1 MIDWGDTPAGSTAY
15 IYWPQVGASTVLQLA
30 SQLYTTR
37 LLSTADSHTIQC
49 TVNKGVTYVPI
60 PPGTGQNLAGL
71 FTVDLPSTIRKG
83 QEFNILVSRITSRR
97 FRKGSHQCRAG
108 SKIIRVKRSDSS
120 IDC

>member
-37 LLSTADSHTIQC
+37 LLSTADSHTIQW

-71 FTVDLPSTIRKG
+71 FTVDLPSSPIKELLLGG
-83 QEFNILVSRITSRR
+83 QLSKLVRQFKDDPTLVWG
-97 FRKGSHQCRAG
+97 F
-108 SKIIRVKRSDSS
+108 
-120 IDC
+120 

>member
-49 TVNKGVTYVPI
+49 QPDSLHLAQCNFVLC
-60 PPGTGQNLAGL
+60 PGA
-71 FTVDLPSTIRKG
+71 
-83 QEFNILVSRITSRR
+83 
-97 FRKGSHQCRAG
+97 
-108 SKIIRVKRSDSS
+108 
-120 IDC
+120 